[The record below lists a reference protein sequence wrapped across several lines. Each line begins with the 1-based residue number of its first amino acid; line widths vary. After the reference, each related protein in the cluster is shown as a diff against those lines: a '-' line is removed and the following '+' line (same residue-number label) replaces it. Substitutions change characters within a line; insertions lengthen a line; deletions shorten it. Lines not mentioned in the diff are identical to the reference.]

1 MRKHRQGGV
10 RLMAT
15 DLREASAFSALAA
28 PRLIPPHKGEG
39 GKKWI
44 PMLPVFGLSLL
55 FSIALCVHVVRTNQP
70 MFWLMIILMLQPLGG
85 LVYLVAIVLPSM
97 AGGPTA
103 RRVAQ
108 GARENLDPGR
118 EYREAR
124 GAADATPTVHNQM
137 RLAKAAAALGRHDE
151 AERLFAAAAIGVH
164 ADDPV
169 LLLGRAT
176 ARIELGRPTEAL
188 VLLDK
193 LGEDGDEGRTPQAAL
208 AFGRA
213 YDALGRTAEADTAYQ
228 WAAGRMPGLEGLG
241 RYAAFLAHTGRGAQA
256 REAIAEM
263 DRRIASANPQFR
275 REGRHWRDLAARALA
290 N

>member
-1 MRKHRQGGV
+1 MRKHRQGGAPPI
-10 RLMAT
+10 AT
-15 DLREASAFSALAA
+15 DFREASAFLTLAA
-28 PRLIPPHKGEG
+28 PRPSPPHAGEG

-44 PMLPVFGLSLL
+44 PMLPAFGLSLL

-97 AGGPTA
+97 AGSPRA
-103 RRVAQ
+103 RRAAFE
-108 GARENLDPGR
+108 ARESLDPGR
-118 EYREAR
+118 EYREAQ
-124 GAADATPTVHNQM
+124 AAASDSPTVHNQM
-137 RLAKAAAALGRHDE
+137 RLAKAAASLGHHAE
-151 AERLFAAAAIGVH
+151 AERLFAQASVGVH

-176 ARIELGRPTEAL
+176 ALVELGRAAEAL
-188 VLLDK
+188 ALLDR
-193 LGEDGDEGRTPQAAL
+193 LGEEGRTPQAAL
-208 AFGRA
+208 TLGRA

-241 RYAAFLAHTGRGAQA
+241 RYAAFLARTGRGGEA
-256 REAIAEM
+256 REAIVEM

-275 REGRHWRDLAARALA
+275 REARHWRDLAARALA
-290 N
+290 G

>member
-1 MRKHRQGGV
+1 
-10 RLMAT
+10 
-15 DLREASAFSALAA
+15 
-28 PRLIPPHKGEG
+28 
-39 GKKWI
+39 
-44 PMLPVFGLSLL
+44 MLPAFGLSLL

-97 AGGPTA
+97 AGSVKT
-103 RRVAQ
+103 RRAVHE
-108 GARENLDPGR
+108 AREGLDLGR

-124 GAADATPTVHNQM
+124 AANAETPTVHNQI

-151 AERLFAAAAIGVH
+151 AERLYAHAAVGVH

-176 ARIELGRPTEAL
+176 ALVELGRPAEAL
-188 VLLDK
+188 ALMEE
-193 LGEDGDEGRTPQAAL
+193 LGREGEEGRTPQAAL
-208 AFGRA
+208 TLGRA
-213 YDALGRTAEADTAYQ
+213 YEALGRTAEADTALS

-241 RYAAFLAHTGRGAQA
+241 RYAAFLARTGRSAEA
-256 REAIAEM
+256 REAIVEM

-275 REGRHWRDLAARALA
+275 REGRHWREIAARALTG
-290 N
+290 